1 MPFQATKLRPPAA
14 VNPLP
19 RQRRFAGSRR
29 HIVLASALLLML
41 PATLPAQ
48 SRAASTP
55 PPLSAPLSAND
66 QTLIG
71 QIDSY
76 LNSQSALTAN
86 FLQVADDGSTR
97 TGKAWMERPGRMR
110 FEYDSPDPQL
120 LVSGGA
126 ALVYHDPALNQTTT
140 IPLGSTPLGIL
151 LAQHVAL
158 DSGDSQITKIDRE
171 PGEYDI
177 TLVRRGKAALGSL
190 TLVFGANPLE
200 LRQWVV
206 TDAQGHQ
213 TRVSL
218 YDITPSGPLPESLFQ
233 YSLSA
238 PTSHR
243 N

>member
-1 MPFQATKLRPPAA
+1 
-14 VNPLP
+14 LP
-19 RQRRFAGSRR
+19 RR
-29 HIVLASALLLML
+29 HFLLAAALLLMP
-41 PATLPAQ
+41 PATAW
-48 SRAASTP
+48 AASGAPPAAIAADTP
-55 PPLSAPLSAND
+55 AAARAPGTLSASD
-66 QTLIG
+66 QALVS
-71 QIDSY
+71 QINAY
-76 LNSQSALTAN
+76 LNSQSAITAS

-110 FEYDSPDPQL
+110 FEYNPPDPQL
-120 LVSGGA
+120 LVSGGS

-158 DSGDSQITKIDRE
+158 DSPDTEIVKIERQ
-171 PGEYDI
+171 PGEYDV
-177 TLVRRGKAALGSL
+177 TLVRKGKEALGSL

-206 TDAQGHQ
+206 SDAQGHQ

-218 YDITPSGPLPESLFQ
+218 YDIAPSGPLPDSLFQ

-238 PTSHR
+238 PTNRRS